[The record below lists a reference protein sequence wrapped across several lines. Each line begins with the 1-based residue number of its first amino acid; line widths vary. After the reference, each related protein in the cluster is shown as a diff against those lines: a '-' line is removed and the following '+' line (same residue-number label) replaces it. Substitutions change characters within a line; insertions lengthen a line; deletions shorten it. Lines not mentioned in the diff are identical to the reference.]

1 MRQTNGLTS
10 EYRNFSK
17 PDYLKL
23 AEQKA
28 EITGNRQMLSKFN
41 GWVTVDE
48 ELSISR
54 KNAPEVAK

>member
-1 MRQTNGLTS
+1 MRQNNGLTS
-10 EYRNFSK
+10 DIRDFSK
-17 PDYLKL
+17 PDYLKVPISNVD
-23 AEQKA
+23 
-28 EITGNRQMLSKFN
+28 ITGNRQMLSKFN

>member
-10 EYRNFSK
+10 ENRDFSK
-17 PDYLKL
+17 PDYLKISTL
-23 AEQKA
+23 N
-28 EITGNRQMLSKFN
+28 TSVRGNRQMLSKFN

-48 ELSISR
+48 DLSITR